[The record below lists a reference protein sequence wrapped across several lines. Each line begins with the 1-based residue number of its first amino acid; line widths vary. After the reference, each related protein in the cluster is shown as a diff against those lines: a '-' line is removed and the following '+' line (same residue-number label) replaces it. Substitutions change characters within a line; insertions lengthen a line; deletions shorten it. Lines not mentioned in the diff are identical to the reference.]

1 MKIRDF
7 SCEELKNLA
16 VELPDEVSR
25 YKAAG
30 DFEEAGKAIDR
41 WLEKPVG
48 GAMKT
53 RLCYEK
59 YIIQELPKEFP
70 DTEEEVIR
78 KFREKLPDFSMED
91 LRRAEEENLTEW
103 ILVDGKRHYIH
114 SLVRNLTDKEPE
126 IRRRLGLEKE
136 VTEEEQ
142 YQQDAIREMQEKGE
156 KTVRIRLKTSIRLK
170 DESFEPGMKLRAH
183 LPLPAELSQTSAVK
197 ILDHAEGK
205 VTVDA
210 PDALWRSI
218 CFEDTLK
225 ENRTFFVEYEYTVRA
240 DYVDLWKD
248 EDGAGK
254 KSCDGEQKGF
264 REELASCLTEQY
276 PHIRFTPYLRAL
288 AAEIV
293 GDEKRPVEIARRIY
307 DYITKN
313 VQYSYMR
320 TYSLMTCI
328 PEYCAKNLR
337 GDCGVQ
343 ALLFITLCRIAG
355 VPARWESGLYSN
367 PGYVGAHDWAMF
379 YAEPYGWL
387 YADPSLGGSGYAEG
401 DENRRRFYFGN
412 LEPFR
417 MAANHEFQQKFAV
430 KKDFLPIDT
439 CDNQLGEME
448 CEERG
453 FAEDELEMTKEM
465 TAYQAL

>member
-1 MKIRDF
+1 MKMRDF
-7 SCEELKNLA
+7 SCKELENLA

-25 YKAAG
+25 YEAAG

-48 GAMKT
+48 EAMKT
-53 RLCYEK
+53 RLRYEK

-91 LRRAEEENLTEW
+91 LQRAERENMAEW
-103 ILVDGKRHYIH
+103 ILVDGKKHYIH
-114 SLVRNLTDKEPE
+114 SLIRNLTDKEPE
-126 IRRRLGLEKE
+126 IRRRLGLTKE
-136 VTEEEQ
+136 VTEEDQ
-142 YQQDAIREMQEKGE
+142 YQQAAIREMQENGE

-170 DESFEPGMKLRAH
+170 DESFVPGMKVRAH
-183 LPLPAELSQTSAVK
+183 LPLPAEFSQTSEVK
-197 ILDHAEGK
+197 ILNHAEGK

-218 CFEDTLK
+218 CFEDTLQ
-225 ENRTFFVEYEYTVRA
+225 ENRTFFVEYEYTVKA
-240 DYVDLWKD
+240 NYVDLWYGEVSDFTGIEAGFKD
-248 EDGAGK
+248 
-254 KSCDGEQKGF
+254 
-264 REELASCLTEQY
+264 ELASCLKEQY
-276 PHIRFTPYLRAL
+276 PHIRFTPYLKAL

-293 GDEKRPVEIARRIY
+293 GEEKRPVEIARRIY

-417 MAANHEFQQKFAV
+417 MAANHEFQQKFTV
-430 KKDFLPIDT
+430 KKEFLPIDT

-465 TAYQAL
+465 TAFRQ